1 MDWKVLEQTIPT
13 FLKNILSCTDK
24 PTVLYGNGFQV
35 LQDVLSTF
43 PKLMKLFTE
52 EKRKRSLNWTP
63 KNANLKGMAKNP

>member
-1 MDWKVLEQTIPT
+1 MLEQTIPT

-52 EKRKRSLNWTP
+52 EKRREREASTEPQKMLI
-63 KNANLKGMAKNP
+63 